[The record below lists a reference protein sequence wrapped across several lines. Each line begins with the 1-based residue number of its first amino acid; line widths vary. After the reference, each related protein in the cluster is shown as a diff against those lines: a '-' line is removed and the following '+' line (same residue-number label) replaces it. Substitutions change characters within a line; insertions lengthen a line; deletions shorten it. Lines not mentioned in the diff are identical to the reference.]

1 MRTNRNWPKSTLDRG
16 ATANLWRNT
25 LLQIPS
31 VFGRLVYL
39 CSLRDTNTGVYQHYG
54 LAQVFGEAEADRA
67 LRESHQKAF
76 AEWLCFNLEQQKA
89 DLDLYLSGLGSNR
102 QTILDT
108 WIRLAPYRNL
118 VPSTAR
124 EVERRL
130 YLADLETIL
139 ELLKNEYGVASPD
152 PDA

>member
-1 MRTNRNWPKSTLDRG
+1 MNRYPSKGSLERG
-16 ATANLWRNT
+16 AASDLWRNT
-25 LLQIPS
+25 LSQIPS

-39 CSLRDTNTGVYQHYG
+39 CSLRDPNSGLYQHYG
-54 LAQVFGEAEADRA
+54 LAQVFSDEEADRV
-67 LRESHQKAF
+67 LRQSHEQTF

-89 DLDLYLSGLGSNR
+89 DLDLYLAGLNGNR
-102 QTILDT
+102 RTILDT
-108 WIRLAPYRNL
+108 WIRLTPYRGL
-118 VPSTAR
+118 IPSVVR

-130 YLADLETIL
+130 YLSDLETIL